1 MYLPDFPVPVKVT
14 KSFRWINTKSPD
26 LIKMFVQAVEFVD
39 QSKHQDNHL
48 LARIAQQPVSKEKQ
62 VEHAQF
68 FTPPDV
74 ALYTAIQLL
83 NNYQKEKNYVVFDPS
98 VGKGSLLI
106 ASAVVLALEFGL
118 RDQKLL
124 EALHGSEICTETYGH
139 AIDNIFNALSP
150 WIEGI
155 SEKQAHSILKKNIR
169 NQDFFETSIPDQSLV
184 IANPPYKETRGTGN
198 IWIRFA
204 DKIINHSN
212 TLAFGMIIPVSIAS
226 AARTKEL
233 RKNITELYGETV
245 AFHHETRPRP
255 LFRGVEQRI
264 SILHSTKLKH
274 SNTYNTTGFL
284 THKAGHRLSV
294 WEADY
299 VKLDYNECKEVF
311 PKLAHEDINFYKKNI
326 ASEMTLSDFIDS
338 SKKHSVWV
346 RTTGRYKLQAQIDK
360 PNEVTTKWKQ
370 VYLKPEAAKILVTI
384 FDNGKALDWWK
395 IWGDGRDLS
404 INQFLTKFGVDE
416 WMRSNNYTKPLTKQ
430 NEQHVGTWQKHMKV
444 QLQLI

>member
-26 LIKMFVQAVEFVD
+26 LIKVFVQAVEFVD

-48 LARIAQQPVSKEKQ
+48 LARIAQQPVSREKQ

-106 ASAVVLALEFGL
+106 ASATVLAIEYGI
-118 RDQKLL
+118 RGQKLIN
-124 EALHGSEICTETYGH
+124 ALHGSEICAETH
-139 AIDNIFNALSP
+139 ELAIDNIFNAIKP

-155 SEKQAHSILKKNIR
+155 SERQALSSLRKNIC
-169 NQDFFETSIPDQSLV
+169 NSDFFDATIPLKSLV
-184 IANPPYKETRGTGN
+184 IANPPYKETKGTGN

-204 DKIINHSN
+204 EKIINHSN
-212 TLAFGMIIPVSIAS
+212 TIAFGMIVPVSIAS
-226 AARTKEL
+226 AARTHGI
-233 RKNITELYGETV
+233 RQDITMQYGAIT

-255 LFRGVEQRI
+255 LFKGVEQRI
-264 SILHSTKLKH
+264 TILHATKLEQ
-274 SNTYNTTGFL
+274 SNTYSTTGFL
-284 THKAGHRLSV
+284 THSAKNRLSV

-299 VKLDYNECKEVF
+299 VKLDYRECKEVF
-311 PKLAHEDINFYKKNI
+311 PKLALEDMHFYKKNI
-326 ASEMTLSDFIDS
+326 ASKITLSDFADPT
-338 SKKHSVWV
+338 KQHCVWV
-346 RTTGRYKLQAQIDK
+346 RTTGRYRLQAQIDK

-370 VYLKPEAAKILVTI
+370 VYLKEEGAKILVTI
-384 FDNGKALDWWK
+384 FNNGKALGWWK

-404 INQFLTKFGVDE
+404 VNQFLTKFGVDE
-416 WMRSNNYTKPLTKQ
+416 WMKSNNYTETPTKQ
-430 NEQHVGTWQKHMKV
+430 NARHVGAWQKLEKS
-444 QLQLI
+444 